1 MHDDF
6 FSGLAGWLALNRLCG
21 SRFHRLL
28 PIFNNP
34 LDVFASDGAM
44 LSAAL
49 RKRLHELQT
58 QGTPIRDALQRDLDW
73 VQASRTRV
81 VHWDSEDYPALL
93 REITDPPPVLFVQGD
108 ASALQC
114 PQIALVGSRQ
124 ATHAGLEDAF
134 RFAREL
140 AEHGICVSS
149 GLARGI
155 DAAAHRGALAG
166 QGFTLAVMATGPDTV
181 YPSSHAELARTIKDQ
196 GGALVTEFPPGT
208 APHAA
213 YFPRRNRIISGLSMG
228 VLVVQA
234 ALKSGTLITARLAM
248 EQGRE
253 VFAIPGS
260 IHQPQSRGCHQLIRD
275 GAALVE
281 TVDDILAELGGFQPL
296 ATTQDGAATQQGV
309 TPELRVIMECIEFH
323 STPIDAIVARSQLDS
338 AQVLAR
344 LTELEIEGRIVSVAG
359 GFARLPRS

>member
-1 MHDDF
+1 MQ
-6 FSGLAGWLALNRLCG
+6 A
-21 SRFHRLL
+21 
-28 PIFNNP
+28 
-34 LDVFASDGAM
+34 
-44 LSAAL
+44 
-49 RKRLHELQT
+49 
-58 QGTPIRDALQRDLDW
+58 QGTPIRDALQRDLEW
-73 VQASRTRV
+73 VQAHASNTRI

-108 ASALQC
+108 AHVLQH

-166 QGFTLAVMATGPDTV
+166 KGFTLGVMATGPDTV
-181 YPSSHAELARTIKDQ
+181 YPSSHAELASAICDQ

-234 ALKSGTLITARLAM
+234 TLKSGTLITARLAM

-260 IHQPQSRGCHQLIRD
+260 IHQPQSRGCHRLIRD

-281 TVDDILAELGGFQPL
+281 TVDDILAELGGFQSL
-296 ATTQDGAATQQGV
+296 AVTQRPDGVAMPPGV
-309 TPELRVIMECIEFH
+309 TPELQAIMECIEFH
-323 STPIDAIVARSQLDS
+323 PTPIDTIVARSQLDS
-338 AQVLAR
+338 AQVLSR
-344 LTELEIEGRIVSVAG
+344 LTELEIEGRIVSAAG